1 MYRAID
7 RKPANNVAWPG
18 ILADGADK
26 TCPEQGC
33 CWDGPYFRGPKHRG
47 GQFSPPSILLRTG
60 EVSDAIKHECGLAFI
75 RLRKPLH
82 HYQQKYGTAFTGINK
97 LFLLMEKQHN
107 RGQDGAGVAT
117 IKLDP
122 TPGDNFIDRNRSTD
136 KQAIQ
141 KIFAGIHKA
150 SQQAIDKDPSLA
162 GDVDRLK
169 KEVPFLGEV
178 LLGHLRY
185 ATYGA
190 GGLENCH
197 PRRRLSNWITRNL
210 VLAGNFNMTNVDE
223 LFDLLVSIGQHPKEH
238 SDTMTVLEKIGH
250 YLDVEN
256 DRLRQIHHQLG
267 YNDRQITDVI
277 AEKMDIAAIL
287 RMSALD
293 FDGGYAFAGLIGHGD
308 AFVLRDPA
316 GIRPCFWYADD
327 EFVVAASE
335 RPAIQ
340 TAFGV
345 KTDQV
350 QELRPGHA
358 LIVRKNGSFSE
369 EQVREPVEKRA
380 CSFERIYFSR
390 GSDRDVYR
398 ERIALGRNVVPTIM
412 DAIDHDLTNTVFSFI
427 PNTAEV
433 ACYGMLKGLEDEL
446 NKTKERLIT
455 ELGPKP
461 APGKL
466 REILSMRPR
475 LEKVAIKDAKLRTF
489 ITSDNARDELVAHVY
504 DITYGS
510 VRPGVDNLVVIDDS
524 IVRGTT
530 LKQSILKMLDRLEP
544 KRIVVVSSAPQIRYP
559 DCYGID
565 MAKLGDLVA
574 FQAAIALLKETK
586 QDNVIDDVYD
596 RALVNVG
603 KPLAQ
608 VENVVKDIFAP
619 FTDEQIS
626 AKITELLTP
635 ADTKAEVR
643 IVYQTIE
650 GLRNACPQHTGDWYF
665 TGNYPT
671 PGGNRVVDRAFI
683 NWMEGKN
690 VRAY

>member
-1 MYRAID
+1 M
-7 RKPANNVAWPG
+7 
-18 ILADGADK
+18 
-26 TCPEQGC
+26 
-33 CWDGPYFRGPKHRG
+33 
-47 GQFSPPSILLRTG
+47 
-60 EVSDAIKHECGLAFI
+60 SDAINHECGLAFI

-82 HYQQKYGTAFTGINK
+82 HYHQKYGTAFTGINK

-107 RGQDGAGVAT
+107 RGQDGAGVAS

-122 TPGDNFIDRNRSTD
+122 APGDNFIDRNRSTD

-141 KIFAGIHKA
+141 KIFGGIHKA
-150 SQQAIDKDPSLA
+150 CQQAIDKDPTLA
-162 GDVDRLK
+162 ADVDRLK
-169 KEVPFLGEV
+169 QEVPFLGEV

-185 ATYGA
+185 ATYGN

-197 PRRRLSNWITRNL
+197 PRRRLSNWMTRNL

-267 YNDRQITDVI
+267 YNDTQITAAI
-277 AEKMDIAAIL
+277 GEKMDVAGIL
-287 RMSALD
+287 RMSAMD

-369 EQVREPVEKRA
+369 EEIRQPVEKRS

-398 ERIALGRNVVPTIM
+398 ERIALGRNVVPAIL
-412 DAIDHDLTNTVFSFI
+412 DAIDHDLANTVFSFI

-446 NKTKERLIT
+446 NKVKERLIM

-489 ITSDNARDELVAHVY
+489 ITNDNARDELVAHVY

-530 LKQSILKMLDRLEP
+530 LKQSILKMLDRLDP

-586 QDNVIDDVYD
+586 QENVIDDVYD
-596 RALVNVG
+596 RCVIEVG
-603 KPLAQ
+603 KPMQSIA
-608 VENVVKDIFAP
+608 NVVKEIFAP

-635 ADTKAEVR
+635 PDTRAEVR
-643 IVYQTIE
+643 IIYQAIE
-650 GLRNACPQHTGDWYF
+650 GLRHACPQHTGDWYF

-671 PGGNRVVDRAFI
+671 PGGNRVVNRAFI